1 MSKITLSWV
10 NLSNIHTSQK
20 VYKSLTTFDSDTL
33 PVALATLSKV
43 DRSYVDND
51 VVAGLSYYYAVST
64 VSGSGELVS
73 AVKKVDA
80 VSGSGDVYW
89 SSVKTLMHFDGNLNN
104 EAGSVWS
111 APASTYEAGKFS
123 SAARIAAPMTSTNTV
138 AAKDFT
144 VELIYKGNLSGTA
157 AAFPYIFGF
166 APASQTWGVGAIVLG
181 TNRSDT
187 GNKVSVYIYGKTTII
202 ADVNIN
208 DDVFHTICLC
218 RVGNTL
224 RLFIDGVVVGSS
236 DATSFSVGATTTL
249 IGSGSNYINCL
260 IDEFR
265 ITEGVGRYVSD
276 YTPATEPFTNY

>member
-1 MSKITLSWV
+1 MSKITLSWT
-10 NLSNIHTSQK
+10 NLSNIHTSQNI
-20 VYKSLTTFDSDTL
+20 YKSLTTFDSDTL
-33 PVALATLSKV
+33 PVALATLSKG

-64 VSGSGELVS
+64 VSDSGELVS

-80 VSGSGDVYW
+80 VSGSGDAYW
-89 SSVKTLMHFDGNLNN
+89 GSVKTLMHFDGNLNN
-104 EAGSVWS
+104 EASSVWS
-111 APASTYEAGKFS
+111 TPSVTYETGKFS

-157 AAFPYIFGF
+157 ALYPHIFGF
-166 APASQTWGVGAIVLG
+166 GTSPQGWGAGTIALN
-181 TNRSDT
+181 TNRNDT

-236 DATSFSVGATTTL
+236 DVAGISVGGVTTL
-249 IGSGSNYINCL
+249 IGSGANYINCL

-265 ITEGVGRYVSD
+265 ITDGVGRYTSS
-276 YTPATEPFTNY
+276 YSPATEPFMNY